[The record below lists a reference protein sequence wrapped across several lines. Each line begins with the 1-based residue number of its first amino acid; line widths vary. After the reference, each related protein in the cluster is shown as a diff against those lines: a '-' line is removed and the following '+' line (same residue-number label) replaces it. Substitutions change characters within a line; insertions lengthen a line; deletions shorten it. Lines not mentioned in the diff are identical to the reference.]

1 MKFVKIIFIFFPA
14 VVLILSFRCVTH
26 FNVQNFTGQAS
37 VLTTYG
43 TSYLPLLFTLASL
56 LSTFFYQRNVSLIFD
71 DMAIDK
77 LTLNSILTEQ
87 NIIESKFLNR
97 NVRIDAYLPVN

>member
-26 FNVQNFTGQAS
+26 FNVQNFTEQAS

-43 TSYLPLLFTLASL
+43 LHTYHFFSHWHHYCPHFIIKL
-56 LSTFFYQRNVSLIFD
+56 LSKECFTYF
-71 DMAIDK
+71 
-77 LTLNSILTEQ
+77 
-87 NIIESKFLNR
+87 
-97 NVRIDAYLPVN
+97 